1 MITGVDLL
9 EMSHLCHQAGFVCVS
24 SLAASAT
31 LRPHPPAAATLQSY
45 FNLEWRPRLGAHSRA
60 AGRGCIPPRF
70 PHNIGIAGLA
80 TGADMNILAD
90 WSAAP
95 AAPGRAINT
104 VGSGEPQ
111 PVLEIL
117 TNTKTAS

>member
-45 FNLEWRPRLGAHSRA
+45 FNLEWRPGRDLPRLGAQVRP
-60 AGRGCIPPRF
+60 GMFPPRS

-80 TGADMNILAD
+80 GATGADMNIPAD
-90 WSAAP
+90 
-95 AAPGRAINT
+95 
-104 VGSGEPQ
+104 
-111 PVLEIL
+111 
-117 TNTKTAS
+117 